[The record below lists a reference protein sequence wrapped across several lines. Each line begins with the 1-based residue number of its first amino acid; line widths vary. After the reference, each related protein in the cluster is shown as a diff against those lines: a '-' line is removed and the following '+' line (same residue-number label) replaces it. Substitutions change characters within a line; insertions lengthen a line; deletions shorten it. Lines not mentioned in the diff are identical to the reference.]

1 MSLYA
6 QESYDDMAFERE
18 MKAAHQELL
27 DAAATIDDSPMV
39 VGSPPTERYES
50 SQFRRIGGFDTTIPT
65 TFIPKATAMRGAGVQ
80 GLFMPKEQPEL
91 LPFTMN
97 AKYSMHVE
105 HSSRSFGSGTNLR
118 LQGHTHVAPKQVEP
132 PSGSY
137 KTWKPSHV
145 VSKPTNGI
153 MEAVIE
159 GGYRSTI
166 PVPVTTPRI
175 EMTTLPRPK
184 VARKKTSTPKA
195 SPTHTGRFFCPH
207 NCGVVCKSQGDMARH
222 LQSSVHQAPSVPC
235 PKGCPKF
242 FTRADAAGRH
252 AKSGCPQARG
262 LRK

>member
-1 MSLYA
+1 
-6 QESYDDMAFERE
+6 MAFERE

-27 DAAATIDDSPMV
+27 DAAATVDDSPMI
-39 VGSPPTERYES
+39 VGFPSTEHYES
-50 SQFRRIGGFDTTIPT
+50 SQFRSIGGFDTTIPT
-65 TFIPKATAMRGAGVQ
+65 TFTPRATAIRRAGVQ
-80 GLFMPKEQPEL
+80 GLFVPKEQPEMF
-91 LPFTMN
+91 PFTMN
-97 AKYSMHVE
+97 PDRSMHVE
-105 HSSRSFGSGTNLR
+105 QSSRSFWNGTNLQPQR
-118 LQGHTHVAPKQVEP
+118 HTHVAPKEVEP

-166 PVPVTTPRI
+166 PAPATMHRM

-184 VARKKTSTPKA
+184 VARKKTSTPKTN
-195 SPTHTGRFFCPH
+195 PTHTGRFRCPH
-207 NCGVVCKSQGDMARH
+207 DCGVVCKSQGDMARH
-222 LQSSVHQAPSVPC
+222 LQSSVHQVPSVPC